1 MTKMMKALAQG
12 AAALTMAAGLGS
24 VAAPA
29 NAQTTYTKDNPLKV
43 ALVLNGTLG
52 DKAFFDSA
60 QEGMTRAMKDLP
72 VTVKTI
78 EAGYNRASW
87 EPALAD
93 AADGDYDVI
102 IAGTF
107 DMADPMAQVAPDHP
121 DKKFVYFDNVMDYS
135 KGFSNV
141 LSVQYRTSTAAY
153 LAGYAAASA
162 SKTGTLGQI
171 LGTEGS
177 VILEFVVGFEQG
189 AKAAKPD
196 IKLLRATVNSAN
208 PFSDPA
214 KGKELALAQIQQGA
228 DVIFPIAG
236 GTGIGALQAAR
247 DSKVMAIGVDAD
259 QATIFSATDEAQA
272 DVIITSVEKRVGDS
286 LFVIL
291 KQTVDGT
298 AKYGTASTLGLQEG
312 STGISK
318 NKWYEGFLSADVR
331 AKIDQAEKDIIS
343 GKIKVDTTMQ

>member
-1 MTKMMKALAQG
+1 MTKFVKTLSRS
-12 AAALTMAAGLGS
+12 AAVLGMAAGLGA
-24 VAAPA
+24 VTLPAQAAE
-29 NAQTTYTKDNPLKV
+29 YTKEHPLKV

-52 DKAFFDSA
+52 DKSFFDSA
-60 QEGMTRAMKDLP
+60 QQGMLKAMKELP

-78 EAGYNRASW
+78 EASYDRSKW
-87 EPALAD
+87 QPALAD
-93 AADGDYDVI
+93 AADGDYDVV

-107 DMADPMAQVAPDHP
+107 DMTGYVADLAPQYP
-121 DKKFVYFDNVMDYS
+121 NKKFILFDDSVDYS
-135 KGFSNV
+135 KGGFNNV

-153 LAGYAAASA
+153 LAGFAAAKV

-196 IKLLRATVNSAN
+196 VKLLRATVNSAN

-236 GTGIGALQAAR
+236 STGIGALQAVR
-247 DSKVMAIGVDAD
+247 DSKKLGIGVDSD
-259 QATIFSATDEAQA
+259 QATIFEATDPAQA
-272 DVIITSVEKRVGDS
+272 AAILTSVEKRVGDS
-286 LFVIL
+286 LVLIL
-291 KQTVDGT
+291 KETVDGT
-298 AKYGTASTLGLQEG
+298 AKYGTSSILGLKEG
-312 STGISK
+312 AVGISE
-318 NKWYEGFLSADVR
+318 NKFYKKLVPEAIREQVR
-331 AKIDQAEKDIIS
+331 EQEKKIID
-343 GKIKVDTTMQ
+343 GTIKVDTTMN

>member
-1 MTKMMKALAQG
+1 
-12 AAALTMAAGLGS
+12 
-24 VAAPA
+24 
-29 NAQTTYTKDNPLKV
+29 
-43 ALVLNGTLG
+43 
-52 DKAFFDSA
+52 
-60 QEGMTRAMKDLP
+60 
-72 VTVKTI
+72 
-78 EAGYNRASW
+78 
-87 EPALAD
+87 
-93 AADGDYDVI
+93 
-102 IAGTF
+102 
-107 DMADPMAQVAPDHP
+107 
-121 DKKFVYFDNVMDYS
+121 MDYS
-135 KGFSNV
+135 KGFENV

-153 LAGYAAASA
+153 LAGYAAASV

-286 LFVIL
+286 LYVIL

-318 NKWYEGFLSADVR
+318 NKWYDRLCPGRRPRPDRSGRSRTSSPARSRSKRPCSKAFRRPVR
-331 AKIDQAEKDIIS
+331 ITGRGGEFHVRLAPSPGLRQNKQAS
-343 GKIKVDTTMQ
+343 RPT